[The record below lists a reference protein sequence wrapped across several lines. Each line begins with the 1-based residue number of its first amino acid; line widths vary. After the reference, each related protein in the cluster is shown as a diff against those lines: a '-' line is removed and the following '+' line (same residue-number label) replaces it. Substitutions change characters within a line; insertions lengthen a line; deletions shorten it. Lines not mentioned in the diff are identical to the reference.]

1 VLESFCRGRP
11 VVGAKA
17 GGVVDLVR
25 DGENGILVE
34 VEDATALADALV
46 EVLVEPTWAAYL
58 AEGAAR
64 SASDWLAT
72 PEEFA
77 ERVRDLVAS
86 LD

>member
-1 VLESFCRGRP
+1 
-11 VVGAKA
+11 
-17 GGVVDLVR
+17 VVDLVR
-25 DGENGILVE
+25 DGANGVLVE
-34 VEDATALADALV
+34 VEDAAALAGALV
-46 EVLVEPTWAAYL
+46 DVLLEPVWAEQL
-58 AEGAAR
+58 AVGAAL